1 MKTGRFLSTMA
12 ITALL
17 AACSNE
23 DFLNE
28 QAPVVVD
35 GNRPTAKVAL
45 VFDEANTR
53 LSFEMG
59 KKGWQWYYNDGDSI
73 GALLMD
79 TWDELADGIDHYK
92 FTDYVHTNYPFK
104 RTTKDGVTT
113 WNTPDDAAV
122 CEGNYFFY
130 FPYDKKF
137 THRGLVGWSV
147 NPVQKNYDPAT
158 GDYFQMQA
166 IKDNQKWLGYKFI
179 NATDEGINKINF
191 DFVPLFATPAFKIG
205 NNTGMKLKVTKMVIR
220 TSTNETNDGID
231 LDGTSRL
238 MATTMMLAPK
248 TARFDLVNKNWE
260 TWGDDDKSF
269 RIHTRDMWLHAQR
282 YIGVDGITK
291 EEQIDPVEANGNSLL
306 IAPSTTVH
314 GLSGDFWKTDMELA
328 PTYEYEIQFGDNYIV
343 GAGDYAVGRIVM
355 PGGVYNHNEEE
366 TFEVLL
372 FVEKVTSGNG
382 NGEQMVARID
392 MGKPQTQGGIEG
404 SEWDD
409 VVSDQAHKF
418 LRPDLTQV
426 FMASVDAAALQ
437 SYSISDFKVASTE
450 RLEWILAQANSETG
464 AKDVTLRTIGK
475 RVELSKAAYDILK
488 AKPNIR
494 LHIDGYITLPK
505 ELPADAINKLYF
517 HYPTGSTTTAKT
529 ILNIE
534 SKQVKAEEKLKNM
547 VNPSAPY
554 TFDVLEN
561 CEIIVAEGGELDTK
575 TNDIT
580 IKSIITNAGKVNAA
594 DVVGDIENEV
604 TGNFEADNVD
614 GVVKNYG
621 TYLVKVLQKKNVT
634 NKGGNATIASADDE
648 LLNEDGT
655 MTLTGTLYKK
665 NVTNHGDMNIIN
677 NSIDENRYSQFAFE
691 NTSLTGK
698 QALNNTGNLNI
709 NTNIE
714 STGMNRRFYNE
725 GTVKIAD
732 SMTVNFSYI
741 WNYDRGTIIVG
752 NDAIMITKKN
762 TLGTVVNDI
771 DCEIY
776 NAGTVHNIKNNG
788 FIKVEDEISITVVTD
803 GEGIIDNSVMGDVSY
818 NDNQTCQYIENNIS
832 DMTLEQLNN
841 NVKKA
846 DANQL
851 IINGGT
857 LKFEDTFTLNGGSIT
872 CENRG
877 YFGKGV
883 VLDGVNLEGTI
894 GKYLILY
901 TSTLSI
907 EGVTT
912 INHGELAVLQQSA
925 TGATATVKG
934 ELNVSN
940 YGTFRGGN
948 SAKLTLNVPGYVHNS
963 GTIKNIQN
971 HTECSTAANNHW
983 TGNAAQN

>member
-1 MKTGRFLSTMA
+1 MKTSRFLSTMA

-53 LSFEMG
+53 LDFEKG
-59 KKGWQWYYNDGDSI
+59 GAGWQWYFADGDKI

-79 TWDELADGIDHYK
+79 TWDELADGIDHYT
-92 FTDYVHTNYPFK
+92 FTDYVHTNYPFV

-113 WNTPDDAAV
+113 WNTPEDAAV

-191 DFVPLFATPAFKIG
+191 DFVPLFATPAFKIA

-220 TSTNETNDGID
+220 TSTNRTNDEID

-248 TARFDLVNKNWE
+248 TAKFGDVNKSWE
-260 TWGDDDKSF
+260 SMNFTE
-269 RIHTRDMWLHAQR
+269 HTRDMWLHAQR

-306 IAPSTTVH
+306 IDPSTTVH

-426 FMASVDAAALQ
+426 FVASVDVTSLQ

-450 RLEWILAQANSETG
+450 RLEWILDQANNNTG

-475 RVELSKAAYDILK
+475 RVELSKAAYDMLK

-494 LHIDGYITLPK
+494 LHIDGYITLPA
-505 ELPADAINKLYF
+505 ELPEDAINMLYF
-517 HYPTGSTTTAKT
+517 HYPTGDPTAAKT

-534 SKQVKAEEKLKNM
+534 SKQVKAEEKLVNM

-580 IKSIITNAGKVNAA
+580 IKSKITNAGKVNAA
-594 DVVGDIENEV
+594 DVEGTIENSGDF
-604 TGNFEADNVD
+604 TADNVD
-614 GVVKNYG
+614 GLVNNTATGNYTVK
-621 TYLVKVLQKKNVT
+621 LLQKQKVT
-634 NKGGNATIASADDE
+634 NAGTATIANADDE
-648 LLNEDGT
+648 LLNNGT
-655 MTLTGTLYKK
+655 MTLTGTLYKEK
-665 NVTNHGDMNIIN
+665 VINNEVMNIAGDSEFAYEN
-677 NSIDENRYSQFAFE
+677 AAMTEDE
-691 NTSLTGK
+691 
-698 QALNNTGNLNI
+698 QALNNHGTLNI
-709 NTNIE
+709 NANAIA
-714 STGMNRRFYNE
+714 TGMQRRFFND
-725 GTVKIAD
+725 GTVIIAEGK
-732 SMTVNFSYI
+732 TVNFSYI
-741 WNYDRGTIIVG
+741 RNYLGGKITVKD
-752 NDAIMITKKN
+752 NAIMITKQN
-762 TLGTVVNDI
+762 TLGAVVN
-771 DCEIY
+771 EIESTIE
-776 NAGTVHNIKNNG
+776 NAGTVHNVNNNG
-788 FIKVEDEISITVVTD
+788 FIKVLDEVSVTNVTSGD
-803 GEGIIDNSVMGDVSY
+803 GIIDNSVMGDVSY
-818 NDNQTCQYIENNIS
+818 NDDQTCQYIENNIS
-832 DMTLEQLNN
+832 DMTLEQLND

-857 LKFEDTFTLNGGSIT
+857 LKFEDTFSLNGGSIT

-883 VLDGVNLEGTI
+883 VLNGVNLEGTI

-907 EGVTT
+907 EGETT
-912 INHGELAVLQQSA
+912 INHGELAVLQQST

-971 HTECSTAANNHW
+971 YTDCSTAANNHW
-983 TGNAAQN
+983 TGIAAQN

>member
-45 VFDEANTR
+45 AFDEANTR
-53 LSFEMG
+53 LEYDKG
-59 KKGWQWYYNDGDSI
+59 GDGWQWYFADGDKI

-79 TWDELADGIDHYK
+79 TWDEQADGIEHYK
-92 FTDYVHTNYPFK
+92 FTDYVHTNYPFV

-113 WNTPDDAAV
+113 WNTPEDAAV

-158 GDYFQMQA
+158 GKYFQMQS

-179 NATDEGINKINF
+179 EATDEGVNKIGF
-191 DFVPLFATPAFKIG
+191 DFVPLFATPAFKIA
-205 NNTGMKLKVTKMVIR
+205 NMTGMKLKVTRMVIR
-220 TSTNETNDGID
+220 TSTNDTNDEID
-231 LDGTSRL
+231 LDGTSHL

-248 TARFDLVNKNWE
+248 TAKFDKVNKSWE
-260 TWGDDDKSF
+260 SMNFTE
-269 RIHTRDMWLHAQR
+269 HTRDMWLRAQR
-282 YIGVDGITK
+282 YIGVDGDTP
-291 EEQIDPVEANGNSLL
+291 EEKIDPRKADGSSLL
-306 IAPSTTVH
+306 IDPSTTVH
-314 GLSGDFWKTDMELA
+314 GLSSEFWKTDMEIA
-328 PTYEYEIQFGDNYIV
+328 PTYEYEVQFGNEYIV
-343 GAGDYAVGRIVM
+343 EGGDYAVGRIVM
-355 PGGVYNHNEEE
+355 PGGVYNHDMPE
-366 TFEVLL
+366 TFEVLI

-392 MGKPQTQGGIEG
+392 MGRPQTQGGIDG
-404 SEWDD
+404 SVWDD
-409 VVSDQAHKF
+409 VVSDAAHKF
-418 LRPDLTQV
+418 LKPGATQV
-426 FMASVDAAALQ
+426 FQANLDAAALQ
-437 SYSISDFKVASTE
+437 SYSISDFKISSTE

-464 AKDVTLRTIGK
+464 VKDVTLKTIGK
-475 RVELSKAAYDILK
+475 RVELSKAAYDMLK

-494 LHIDGYITLPK
+494 LHINGYITLPAG
-505 ELPADAINKLYF
+505 LPANAINKLYF
-517 HYPTGSTTTAKT
+517 HYPIGDPTSAKT

-534 SKQVKAEEKLKNM
+534 SKQVKAEEKLANY
-547 VNPSAPY
+547 VDPSSPY
-554 TFDVLEN
+554 KYKVLEN

-580 IKSIITNAGKVNAA
+580 IKSKIMNAGTVNAA
-594 DVVGDIENEV
+594 DVEGTIENSGDF
-604 TGNFEADNVD
+604 TADNVD
-614 GVVKNYG
+614 GLVNNTATGNYTVK
-621 TYLVKVLQKKNVT
+621 LLQKQKVT
-634 NKGGNATIASADDE
+634 NAGTATIANADDE
-648 LLNEDGT
+648 LLNNGT
-655 MTLTGTLYKK
+655 MTLTGTLYKEK
-665 NVTNHGDMNIIN
+665 VINNEVMNIAG
-677 NSIDENRYSQFAFE
+677 NSEFAYENAAMAEDE
-691 NTSLTGK
+691 
-698 QALNNTGNLNI
+698 QALNNHGTLNI
-709 NTNIE
+709 NANAIA
-714 STGMNRRFYNE
+714 TGMQRRFYND
-725 GTVKIAD
+725 GTVIIAEGK
-732 SMTVNFSYI
+732 TVNFSYI
-741 WNYDRGTIIVG
+741 RNYLGGKITVKD
-752 NDAIMITKKN
+752 NAIMITKQN
-762 TLGTVVNDI
+762 TLGGVVN
-771 DCEIY
+771 EIESTIE
-776 NAGTVHNIKNNG
+776 NAGTIHNVNNNG
-788 FIKVEDEISITVVTD
+788 FIKVLDEVSVTNVTSGD
-803 GEGIIDNSVMGDVSY
+803 GIIDNSAMGDVAY
-818 NDNQTCQYIENNIS
+818 NDAQTCQYIENNIS
-832 DMTLEQLNN
+832 DMTLEQLND

-857 LKFEDTFTLNGGSIT
+857 LKFEDTFSLNGGSIT

-883 VLDGVNLEGTI
+883 VLNGVNLEGTI

-912 INHGELAVLQQSA
+912 INHGELAVLQQST

-963 GTIKNIQN
+963 GTIKNIDN
-971 HTECSTAANNHW
+971 YTDCSTAANNHW

>member
-1 MKTGRFLSTMA
+1 MA

-53 LSFEMG
+53 LSFEKG
-59 KKGWQWYYNDGDSI
+59 EKGWQWYYNDGDKI

-79 TWDELADGIDHYK
+79 TWDELADGIDHYT
-92 FTDYVHTNYPFK
+92 FTDYVHTNYPFI

-113 WNTPDDAAV
+113 WNTPEDAAV

-191 DFVPLFATPAFKIG
+191 DFVPLFATPAFKIA

-220 TSTNETNDGID
+220 TSTNDTNDEID

-248 TARFDLVNKNWE
+248 TAKFGNVNKTWE
-260 TWGDDDKSF
+260 DKNF
-269 RIHTRDMWLHAQR
+269 TEHTRDMWLHAQR
-282 YIGVDGITK
+282 YIGENGESVD
-291 EEQIDPVEANGNSLL
+291 EQIDPVKANGSSLL
-306 IAPSTTVH
+306 IDPSTTVH

-355 PGGVYNHNEEE
+355 PGGVYNHNVEE

-475 RVELSKAAYDILK
+475 RVELSEAAYDILK

-505 ELPADAINKLYF
+505 ELPINAINKLYF
-517 HYPTGSTTTAKT
+517 HYPTSDPSVKT

-534 SKQVKAEEKLKNM
+534 SKQVKAKEKLVNM

-554 TFDVLEN
+554 TSDVLEN
-561 CEIIVAEGGELDTK
+561 CEIFVAEGGELDTK
-575 TNDIT
+575 TNNIT
-580 IKSIITNAGKVNAA
+580 IKSNITNAGKVNAA
-594 DVVGDIENEV
+594 NVEGNIENEV
-604 TGNFEADNVD
+604 TGNFEADNVN
-614 GVVKNYG
+614 GVVNNYG
-621 TYLVKVLQKKNVT
+621 TYLVKKLQTKNVT
-634 NKGGNATIASADDE
+634 NKGGNATIANADDE

-655 MTLTGTLYKK
+655 MTLTGKTYKK
-665 NVTNHGDMNIIN
+665 KVTNYGVMNIN
-677 NSIDENRYSQFAFE
+677 GDSEFAYE
-691 NTSLTGK
+691 YAAMTEGE
-698 QALNNTGNLNI
+698 QALNNHGTLNI
-709 NTNIE
+709 NANAIA
-714 STGMNRRFYNE
+714 TGMQRRFYND
-725 GTVKIAD
+725 GTVVIAENK
-732 SMTVNFSYI
+732 TVKFSYI
-741 WNYDRGTIIVG
+741 KNYDGGKITVK
-752 NDAIMITKKN
+752 DEAIMRTLTN
-762 TLGTVVNDI
+762 TEGGVLN
-771 DCEIY
+771 EIESTIE
-776 NAGTVHNIKNNG
+776 NAGTVHNINNKG
-788 FIKVEDEISITVVTD
+788 FIKVLDQLSVTNVTS
-803 GEGIIDNSVMGDVSY
+803 GEGIIDNSEMGDVSY
-818 NDNQTCQYIENNIS
+818 NLEQTCQYIENNIT

-841 NVKKA
+841 NVKTA

-872 CENRG
+872 CENRC

-883 VLDGVNLEGTI
+883 VLNGVTLEGTI
-894 GKYLILY
+894 GKFLILY

-907 EGVTT
+907 EGKTT
-912 INHGELAVLQQSA
+912 INHGELAVLQQSG
-925 TGATATVKG
+925 TGATATVNG

-940 YGTFRGGN
+940 YGIFRGGN
-948 SAKLTLNVPGYVHNS
+948 AAKLRLNVPGYVHNT
-963 GTIKNIQN
+963 GIIKNIQN
-971 HTECSTAANNHW
+971 YTDCSTAANNHW

>member
-53 LSFEMG
+53 LSFEKG
-59 KKGWQWYYNDGDSI
+59 EKGWQWYYNDGDSI

-147 NPVQKNYDPAT
+147 NPVQKNYDPTT

-191 DFVPLFATPAFKIG
+191 DFVPLFATPAFKIA
-205 NNTGMKLKVTKMVIR
+205 NNTGMKLKVTKMVVR
-220 TSTNETNDGID
+220 TSTNDTNDEID
-231 LDGTSRL
+231 LAGTSRL

-248 TARFDLVNKNWE
+248 TAKFGNVNKTWE
-260 TWGDDDKSF
+260 DKNF
-269 RIHTRDMWLHAQR
+269 TEHTRDMWLHAQR

-291 EEQIDPVEANGNSLL
+291 EEQIDPVKANGNSLL
-306 IAPSTTVH
+306 IDPSTTVH

-450 RLEWILAQANSETG
+450 RLEWILDQANNNTG

-475 RVELSKAAYDILK
+475 RVELSKAAFDILK

-505 ELPADAINKLYF
+505 ELPINAINKLYF
-517 HYPTGSTTTAKT
+517 HYPTSDPTSAKT

-534 SKQVKAEEKLKNM
+534 SKQVKAKEKLVNM

-580 IKSIITNAGKVNAA
+580 IKSKITNAGKVNAA
-594 DVVGDIENEV
+594 DVEGDIENEV

-621 TYLVKVLQKKNVT
+621 TYLVKVLQKKDVT

-655 MTLTGTLYKK
+655 MTLTGKTYKK
-665 NVTNHGDMNIIN
+665 KVTNNGVMNIN
-677 NSIDENRYSQFAFE
+677 GDSEFAYENAAMTE
-691 NTSLTGK
+691 GE
-698 QALNNTGNLNI
+698 QALNNHGTLNI
-709 NTNIE
+709 NANAIA
-714 STGMNRRFYNE
+714 TGMQRRFYND
-725 GTVKIAD
+725 GTVVIAENK
-732 SMTVNFSYI
+732 TVNFSYI
-741 WNYDRGTIIVG
+741 SNYRGGKITVKDG
-752 NDAIMITKKN
+752 AIMITKKN
-762 TLGTVVNDI
+762 TEGSVVNDI
-771 DCEIY
+771 ESTIE

-788 FIKVEDEISITVVTD
+788 FIKVLDQVSVTNVTS
-803 GEGIIDNSVMGDVSY
+803 GEGIIDNSEMGDVSY
-818 NDNQTCQYIENNIS
+818 NDDQTCQYIENNIT

-841 NVKKA
+841 NVKTA

-851 IINGGT
+851 IINGGI
-857 LKFEDTFTLNGGSIT
+857 LKYEDTFSLNGGSIT
-872 CENRG
+872 SEDRG

-883 VLDGVNLEGTI
+883 VLNGVTLEGTI
-894 GKYLILY
+894 GKFLILY

-907 EGVTT
+907 EGKTT
-912 INHGELAVLQQSA
+912 IEHGELAVLQQSTA
-925 TGATATVKG
+925 GATATVKG

-940 YGTFRGGN
+940 HGIFRGGN
-948 SAKLTLNVPGYVHNS
+948 DTNAKLILNVPGYVHNT
-963 GTIKNIQN
+963 GIIKNIAN
-971 HTECSTAANNHW
+971 YTDCSYTANDHW
-983 TGNAAQN
+983 TGHDAQN

>member
-1 MKTGRFLSTMA
+1 MKTSRFLSTMA

-53 LSFEMG
+53 LSFDKGE
-59 KKGWQWYYNDGDSI
+59 KGWQWYYNDGDKI

-79 TWDELADGIDHYK
+79 TWDELADGIDHYT
-92 FTDYVHTNYPFK
+92 FTDYVHTNYPFI

-113 WNTPDDAAV
+113 WNTPEDAAV

-158 GDYFQMQA
+158 GKYFQMQS
-166 IKDNQKWLGYKFI
+166 IKDNQRWLGYKFI

-191 DFVPLFATPAFKIG
+191 DFVPLFATPAFKIA
-205 NNTGMKLKVTKMVIR
+205 NNTGMKLKVTKMVVR
-220 TSTNETNDGID
+220 TSTNDTNDEID
-231 LDGTSRL
+231 LDGTSHL

-248 TARFDLVNKNWE
+248 TAEFDKVNKSWE
-260 TWGDDDKSF
+260 SMNFTE
-269 RIHTRDMWLHAQR
+269 HTRDMWLHAQR
-282 YIGVDGITK
+282 YIGVDGETP
-291 EEQIDPVEANGNSLL
+291 EEKIDPTKKDGSSLL
-306 IAPSTTVH
+306 IDPSTTVY
-314 GLSGDFWKTDMELA
+314 GLSSEFWKTDMEIA
-328 PTYEYEIQFGDNYIV
+328 PTYEYEVQFGNEYIV
-343 GAGDYAVGRIVM
+343 EAGDYAVGRIVM
-355 PGGVYNHNEEE
+355 PGGVYNHDIAE

-426 FMASVDAAALQ
+426 FVASVDATSLQ
-437 SYSISDFKVASTE
+437 SYSISDFKVSSTE
-450 RLEWILAQANSETG
+450 RLDWILAQANNYTG

-475 RVELSKAAYDILK
+475 RVELSKAAYDMLK

-494 LHIDGYITLPK
+494 LHIDGYITLPA
-505 ELPADAINKLYF
+505 ELPEDAINMLYF
-517 HYPTGSTTTAKT
+517 HYPTSDPTIAKT

-534 SKQVKAEEKLKNM
+534 SKQVKAKEELVNM
-547 VNPSAPY
+547 VDPSDPY

-580 IKSIITNAGKVNAA
+580 IKSNKITNAGKVNAA
-594 DVVGDIENEV
+594 DVESDIENEV
-604 TGNFEADNVD
+604 TGNFEADNVN

-621 TYLVKVLQKKNVT
+621 TYLVKVLQKKDVT
-634 NKGGNATIASADDE
+634 NKGGNATIANADDE

-655 MTLTGTLYKK
+655 MTLTGKTYKK
-665 NVTNHGDMNIIN
+665 KVTNNGVMNIN
-677 NSIDENRYSQFAFE
+677 GDSEFAYENAAMTE
-691 NTSLTGK
+691 GE
-698 QALNNTGNLNI
+698 QALNNHGTLNI
-709 NTNIE
+709 NANAIA
-714 STGMNRRFYNE
+714 TGMLRRFYND
-725 GTVKIAD
+725 GTVVIAENK
-732 SMTVNFSYI
+732 TVNFSYI
-741 WNYDRGTIIVG
+741 RNYRGGKITVKDG
-752 NDAIMITKKN
+752 AIMITKQN
-762 TLGTVVNDI
+762 TEGSVVN
-771 DCEIY
+771 EIESTIE

-788 FIKVEDEISITVVTD
+788 FIKVLDQVSVTNVTS
-803 GEGIIDNSVMGDVSY
+803 GEGIIDNSEMGDVSY
-818 NDNQTCQYIENNIS
+818 NDDQTCQYIENNIT

-841 NVKKA
+841 NVKTA

-851 IINGGT
+851 IINGGI
-857 LKFEDTFTLNGGSIT
+857 LKFEDTFSLNGGSIT

-883 VLDGVNLEGTI
+883 VLNGVNLEGTI

-912 INHGELAVLQQSA
+912 INHGELAVLQQST
-925 TGATATVKG
+925 TGATATVNG

-940 YGTFRGGN
+940 YGTFRGGK
-948 SAKLTLNVPGYVHNS
+948 SAKLKLYVPGYVHNS
-963 GTIKNIQN
+963 GTIKNIDN
-971 HTECSTAANNHW
+971 YTECSTAANNHW
-983 TGNAAQN
+983 TGNAAKN

>member
-45 VFDEANTR
+45 AFDEANTR
-53 LSFEMG
+53 LEYDKG
-59 KKGWQWYYNDGDSI
+59 GDGWQWYFADGDKI

-79 TWDELADGIDHYK
+79 TWDEVADGIDHYT
-92 FTDYVHTNYPFK
+92 FTDYVHTNYPFV

-113 WNTPDDAAV
+113 WNTPEDAAV

-158 GDYFQMQA
+158 GKYFQMQS

-179 NATDEGINKINF
+179 EATDEGVNKIGF
-191 DFVPLFATPAFKIG
+191 DFVPLFATPAFKIA
-205 NNTGMKLKVTKMVIR
+205 NMTGMKLKVTRMVVR
-220 TSTNETNDGID
+220 TNSNLDNDGID
-231 LDGTSRL
+231 LEGTSHL

-248 TARFDLVNKNWE
+248 TAKFDKVNKSWE
-260 TWGDDDKSF
+260 SMNFTE
-269 RIHTRDMWLHAQR
+269 HTRDMWLRAQR
-282 YIGVDGITK
+282 YIGVDGTTP
-291 EEQIDPVEANGNSLL
+291 EEKIDPRKADGSSLL
-306 IAPSTTVH
+306 IDPSTTVH
-314 GLSGDFWKTDMELA
+314 GLSSEFWKTDMEIA
-328 PTYEYEIQFGDNYIV
+328 PTYEYEVQFGNEYIV
-343 GAGDYAVGRIVM
+343 EGGDYAVGRIVM
-355 PGGVYNHNEEE
+355 PGGVYNHDMPE
-366 TFEVLL
+366 TFEVLI

-392 MGKPQTQGGIEG
+392 MGRPQTQGGIDG
-404 SEWDD
+404 SVWDD
-409 VVSDQAHKF
+409 VVSDAAHKF
-418 LRPDLTQV
+418 LKPGATQV
-426 FMASVDAAALQ
+426 FQANLDAAALQ
-437 SYSISDFKVASTE
+437 SYSISDFKISSTE

-464 AKDVTLRTIGK
+464 VKDVTLKTIGK
-475 RVELSKAAYDILK
+475 RVELSKAAYDMLK

-494 LHIDGYITLPK
+494 LHINGYITLPAG
-505 ELPADAINKLYF
+505 LPANAINKLYF
-517 HYPTGSTTTAKT
+517 HYPIGDPTSAKT

-534 SKQVKAEEKLKNM
+534 SKQVKAEEKLANY
-547 VNPSAPY
+547 VDPSSPY
-554 TFDVLEN
+554 KYKVLEN
-561 CEIIVAEGGELDTK
+561 CEIIVAKGGELDTK

-580 IKSIITNAGKVNAA
+580 IKSKIMNAGTVNAA
-594 DVVGDIENEV
+594 DVEGTIENSGDF
-604 TGNFEADNVD
+604 TADNVD
-614 GVVKNYG
+614 GLVNNTATGNYTVK
-621 TYLVKVLQKKNVT
+621 LLQKQKVT
-634 NKGGNATIASADDE
+634 NAGTATIANADDE
-648 LLNEDGT
+648 LLNNGT
-655 MTLTGTLYKK
+655 MTLTGTLYKEK
-665 NVTNHGDMNIIN
+665 VINNEVMNIAG
-677 NSIDENRYSQFAFE
+677 NSEFAYENAAMAEDE
-691 NTSLTGK
+691 
-698 QALNNTGNLNI
+698 QALNNHGTLNI
-709 NTNIE
+709 NANAIA
-714 STGMNRRFYNE
+714 TGMQRRFYND
-725 GTVKIAD
+725 GTVVIAENK
-732 SMTVNFSYI
+732 TVNFSYI
-741 WNYDRGTIIVG
+741 RNYRGGKITVKDG
-752 NDAIMITKKN
+752 AIMITKQN
-762 TLGTVVNDI
+762 TEGSVVN
-771 DCEIY
+771 EIESTIE

-788 FIKVEDEISITVVTD
+788 FIKVLDQVSVTNVTS
-803 GEGIIDNSVMGDVSY
+803 GEGIIDNSEMGDVSY
-818 NDNQTCQYIENNIS
+818 NDDQTCQYIENNIT

-841 NVKKA
+841 NVKTA

-857 LKFEDTFTLNGGSIT
+857 LKFEDTFSLNGGSIT

-883 VLDGVNLEGTI
+883 VLNGVTLEGTI

-901 TSTLSI
+901 TTTLSI

-912 INHGELAVLQQSA
+912 INHGELAVLQQSG
-925 TGATATVKG
+925 TGATATVNG

-963 GTIKNIQN
+963 GTIKNIDN
-971 HTECSTAANNHW
+971 YTDCSTAANNHW

>member
-45 VFDEANTR
+45 AFDEANTR
-53 LSFEMG
+53 LEYDKRG
-59 KKGWQWYYNDGDSI
+59 DGWQWYFADGDKI

-92 FTDYVHTNYPFK
+92 FTDYVHTNYPFI

-147 NPVQKNYDPAT
+147 NPVQKNYDPTT
-158 GDYFQMQA
+158 GDYYQMQS
-166 IKDNQKWLGYKFI
+166 IKDNQRWLGYKFI

-191 DFVPLFATPAFKIG
+191 DFVPLFATPAFKIA
-205 NNTGMKLKVTKMVIR
+205 NNTGMKLKVTKMVVR
-220 TSTNETNDGID
+220 TSTNDTNDEID
-231 LDGTSRL
+231 LAGTSRL

-248 TARFDLVNKNWE
+248 TAKFGNVNKTWE
-260 TWGDDDKSF
+260 DKNF
-269 RIHTRDMWLHAQR
+269 TEHTRDMWLHAQR

-291 EEQIDPVEANGNSLL
+291 EEQIDPVKANGNSLL
-306 IAPSTTVH
+306 IDPSTTVH

-450 RLEWILAQANSETG
+450 RLEWILDQANNNTG

-475 RVELSKAAYDILK
+475 RVELSKAAFDILK

-505 ELPADAINKLYF
+505 ELPINAINKLYF
-517 HYPTGSTTTAKT
+517 HYPTSDPTSAKT

-534 SKQVKAEEKLKNM
+534 SKQVKAKEKLVNM

-580 IKSIITNAGKVNAA
+580 IKSKITNAGKVNAA
-594 DVVGDIENEV
+594 DVEGDIENEV

-621 TYLVKVLQKKNVT
+621 TYLVKVLQKKDVT

-655 MTLTGTLYKK
+655 MTLTGKTYKK
-665 NVTNHGDMNIIN
+665 KVTNNGVMNIN
-677 NSIDENRYSQFAFE
+677 GDSEFAYENAAMTE
-691 NTSLTGK
+691 GE
-698 QALNNTGNLNI
+698 QALNNHGTLNI
-709 NTNIE
+709 NANAIA
-714 STGMNRRFYNE
+714 TGMQRRFYND
-725 GTVKIAD
+725 GTVIIAEGK
-732 SMTVNFSYI
+732 TVNFSYI
-741 WNYDRGTIIVG
+741 RNYLGGKITVKD
-752 NDAIMITKKN
+752 NAIMITKQN
-762 TLGTVVNDI
+762 TLGGVVN
-771 DCEIY
+771 EIESTIE
-776 NAGTVHNIKNNG
+776 NAGTIHNVNNNG
-788 FIKVEDEISITVVTD
+788 FIKVLDEVSVTNVTSGD
-803 GEGIIDNSVMGDVSY
+803 GIIDNSAMGDVAY
-818 NDNQTCQYIENNIS
+818 NDAQTCQYIENNIS
-832 DMTLEQLNN
+832 DMTLEQLND

-857 LKFEDTFTLNGGSIT
+857 LKFEDTFSLNGGSIT

-883 VLDGVNLEGTI
+883 VLNGVNLEGTI

-912 INHGELAVLQQSA
+912 INHGELAVLQQST

-971 HTECSTAANNHW
+971 YTDCSTAANNHW

>member
-53 LSFEMG
+53 LSFEKG
-59 KKGWQWYYNDGDSI
+59 EKGWQWYYNDGDSI

-79 TWDELADGIDHYK
+79 TWDELADGIDHYT

-220 TSTNETNDGID
+220 TSTNRTNDEID
-231 LDGTSRL
+231 LEGTSRL

-260 TWGDDDKSF
+260 TWEDDDKSF

-306 IAPSTTVH
+306 IDPSTTVH

-450 RLEWILAQANSETG
+450 RLEWILDQANNDTG

-505 ELPADAINKLYF
+505 ELPDNAINKLYF
-517 HYPTGSTTTAKT
+517 HYPISSTTTAKT

-534 SKQVKAEEKLKNM
+534 SKQVKAEEKLVNM

-554 TFDVLEN
+554 TSKVLEN

-580 IKSIITNAGKVNAA
+580 IKSNITNAGKVNAA
-594 DVVGDIENEV
+594 DVEGDIENEV

-634 NKGGNATIASADDE
+634 NKGGNATIANADDE

-725 GTVKIAD
+725 GIVKIAD
-732 SMTVNFSYI
+732 RMTVNFSYI
-741 WNYDRGTIIVG
+741 WNYDRGTIFVG

-771 DCEIY
+771 DCKIY

-788 FIKVEDEISITVVTD
+788 FIEVEDEISITVVTD
-803 GEGIIDNSVMGDVSY
+803 GEGIINNSVMGDVSY

-851 IINGGT
+851 IIKGGT

-877 YFGKGV
+877 
-883 VLDGVNLEGTI
+883 
-894 GKYLILY
+894 
-901 TSTLSI
+901 
-907 EGVTT
+907 
-912 INHGELAVLQQSA
+912 
-925 TGATATVKG
+925 
-934 ELNVSN
+934 
-940 YGTFRGGN
+940 
-948 SAKLTLNVPGYVHNS
+948 
-963 GTIKNIQN
+963 
-971 HTECSTAANNHW
+971 
-983 TGNAAQN
+983 

>member
-45 VFDEANTR
+45 AFDEANTR
-53 LSFEMG
+53 LEYDKRG
-59 KKGWQWYYNDGDSI
+59 DGWQWYFADGDKI

-79 TWDELADGIDHYK
+79 TWDEVADGIDHYT
-92 FTDYVHTNYPFK
+92 FTDYVHTNYPFV

-113 WNTPDDAAV
+113 WNTPEDAAV

-158 GDYFQMQA
+158 GKYFQMQS

-179 NATDEGINKINF
+179 EATDEGVNKIGF
-191 DFVPLFATPAFKIG
+191 DFVPLFATPAFKIA
-205 NNTGMKLKVTKMVIR
+205 NMTGMKLKVTRMVVR
-220 TSTNETNDGID
+220 TNSNPDNDGID
-231 LDGTSRL
+231 LDGTSHL

-248 TARFDLVNKNWE
+248 TAKFDKVNKSWE
-260 TWGDDDKSF
+260 SMNFTE
-269 RIHTRDMWLHAQR
+269 HTRDMWLRAQR
-282 YIGVDGITK
+282 YIGVDGATP
-291 EEQIDPVEANGNSLL
+291 EEKIDPRKADGSSLL
-306 IAPSTTVH
+306 IDPSTTVH
-314 GLSGDFWKTDMELA
+314 GLSSEFWKTDMEIA
-328 PTYEYEIQFGDNYIV
+328 PTYEYEVQFGNEYIV
-343 GAGDYAVGRIVM
+343 EGGDYAVGRIVM
-355 PGGVYNHNEEE
+355 PGGVYNHDMPE
-366 TFEVLL
+366 TFEVLI

-392 MGKPQTQGGIEG
+392 MGRPQTQGGIDG
-404 SEWDD
+404 SVWDD
-409 VVSDQAHKF
+409 VVSDAAHKF
-418 LRPDLTQV
+418 LKPGATQV
-426 FMASVDAAALQ
+426 FQANLDAAALQ
-437 SYSISDFKVASTE
+437 SYSISDFKISSTE

-464 AKDVTLRTIGK
+464 VKDVTLKTIGK
-475 RVELSKAAYDILK
+475 RVELSKAAYDMLK

-494 LHIDGYITLPK
+494 LHINGYITLPAG
-505 ELPADAINKLYF
+505 LPANAINKLYF
-517 HYPTGSTTTAKT
+517 HYPIGDPTSAKT

-534 SKQVKAEEKLKNM
+534 SKQVKAEEKLANY
-547 VNPSAPY
+547 VDPSSPY
-554 TFDVLEN
+554 KYKVLEN
-561 CEIIVAEGGELDTK
+561 CEIIVAKGGELDTK

-580 IKSIITNAGKVNAA
+580 IKSKIMNAGTVNAA
-594 DVVGDIENEV
+594 DVEGTIENSGDF
-604 TGNFEADNVD
+604 TADNVD
-614 GVVKNYG
+614 GLVNNTATGNYTVK
-621 TYLVKVLQKKNVT
+621 LLQKQKVT
-634 NKGGNATIASADDE
+634 NAGTATIANADDE
-648 LLNEDGT
+648 LLNNGT
-655 MTLTGTLYKK
+655 MTLTGTLYKEK
-665 NVTNHGDMNIIN
+665 VINNEVMNIAG
-677 NSIDENRYSQFAFE
+677 NSEFAYENAAMAEDE
-691 NTSLTGK
+691 
-698 QALNNTGNLNI
+698 QALNNHGTLNI
-709 NTNIE
+709 NANAIA
-714 STGMNRRFYNE
+714 TGMQRRFYND
-725 GTVKIAD
+725 GTVIIAEGK
-732 SMTVNFSYI
+732 TVNFSYI
-741 WNYDRGTIIVG
+741 RNYLGGKITVKD
-752 NDAIMITKKN
+752 NAIMITKQN
-762 TLGTVVNDI
+762 TLGGVVN
-771 DCEIY
+771 EIESTIE
-776 NAGTVHNIKNNG
+776 NAGTIHNVNNNG
-788 FIKVEDEISITVVTD
+788 FIKVLDEVSVTNVTSGD
-803 GEGIIDNSVMGDVSY
+803 GIIDNSAMGDVAY
-818 NDNQTCQYIENNIS
+818 NDAQTCQYIENNIS
-832 DMTLEQLNN
+832 DMTLEQLND

-857 LKFEDTFTLNGGSIT
+857 LKFEDTFSLNGGSIT

-883 VLDGVNLEGTI
+883 VLNGVNLEGTI

-912 INHGELAVLQQSA
+912 INHGELAVLQQST

-971 HTECSTAANNHW
+971 YTDCSTAANNHW

>member
-1 MKTGRFLSTMA
+1 MKTSRFLSTMA

-53 LSFEMG
+53 LDFEKG
-59 KKGWQWYYNDGDSI
+59 GAGWQWYFADGDKI

-79 TWDELADGIDHYK
+79 TWDELADGIDHYT
-92 FTDYVHTNYPFK
+92 FTDYVHTNYPFV

-113 WNTPDDAAV
+113 WNTPEDAAV

-191 DFVPLFATPAFKIG
+191 DFVPLFATPAFKIA

-220 TSTNETNDGID
+220 TSTNQTNDGID

-248 TARFDLVNKNWE
+248 TAKFGNVNKTWE
-260 TWGDDDKSF
+260 DKNF
-269 RIHTRDMWLHAQR
+269 TEHTRDMWLHAQR
-282 YIGVDGITK
+282 YIGENGESVD
-291 EEQIDPVEANGNSLL
+291 EQIDPVKANGNSLL
-306 IAPSTTVH
+306 IDPSTTVH

-355 PGGVYNHNEEE
+355 PGGVYNHNVEE

-450 RLEWILAQANSETG
+450 RLEWILDQANNNTG

-475 RVELSKAAYDILK
+475 RVELSKAAFDILK

-505 ELPADAINKLYF
+505 ELPINAINKLYF
-517 HYPTGSTTTAKT
+517 HYPTGDLTSAKT

-534 SKQVKAEEKLKNM
+534 SKQVKAKEKLVNM
-547 VNPSAPY
+547 VDPSAPY
-554 TFDVLEN
+554 TSDVLEN

-580 IKSIITNAGKVNAA
+580 IKSKITNAGKVNAA
-594 DVVGDIENEV
+594 DVEGDIENEV
-604 TGNFEADNVD
+604 TGNFEADNVN
-614 GVVKNYG
+614 GVVNNYG
-621 TYLVKVLQKKNVT
+621 TYLVKKLQKKNVT
-634 NKGGNATIASADDE
+634 NKGGNATIANADDE

-655 MTLTGTLYKK
+655 MTLTGKTYKK
-665 NVTNHGDMNIIN
+665 KVTNNDVMNIN
-677 NSIDENRYSQFAFE
+677 GDSEFE
-691 NTSLTGK
+691 YEMIADMTEGE
-698 QALNNTGNLNI
+698 QALNNHGTLNI
-709 NTNIE
+709 NANAIA
-714 STGMNRRFYNE
+714 TGMQRRFYND
-725 GTVKIAD
+725 GTVVIAENK
-732 SMTVNFSYI
+732 TVNFSYI
-741 WNYDRGTIIVG
+741 RNYRGGKITVKDG
-752 NDAIMITKKN
+752 AIMITKQN
-762 TLGTVVNDI
+762 TEGSVVN
-771 DCEIY
+771 EIESTIE

-788 FIKVEDEISITVVTD
+788 FIKVLDQVSVTNVTS
-803 GEGIIDNSVMGDVSY
+803 GEGIIDNSEMGDVSY
-818 NDNQTCQYIENNIS
+818 NDDQTCQYIENNIT

-841 NVKKA
+841 NVKTA

-857 LKFEDTFTLNGGSIT
+857 LKFEDTFSLNGGSIT

-883 VLDGVNLEGTI
+883 VLNGVTLEGTI

-901 TSTLSI
+901 TTTLSI

-912 INHGELAVLQQSA
+912 INHGELAVLQQSG
-925 TGATATVKG
+925 TGATATVNG

-963 GTIKNIQN
+963 GTIKNIDN
-971 HTECSTAANNHW
+971 YTDCSTAANNHW

>member
-1 MKTGRFLSTMA
+1 MKTSRFLSTMA

-53 LSFEMG
+53 LDFEKG
-59 KKGWQWYYNDGDSI
+59 GAGWQWYFADGDKI

-79 TWDELADGIDHYK
+79 TWDEMADGIDHYT
-92 FTDYVHTNYPFK
+92 FTDYVHTNYPFV

-113 WNTPDDAAV
+113 WNTPEDAAV

-191 DFVPLFATPAFKIG
+191 DFVPLFATPAFKIA
-205 NNTGMKLKVTKMVIR
+205 NNTGMKLKVTKMVVR
-220 TSTNETNDGID
+220 TSTNDTNDEID
-231 LDGTSRL
+231 LAGTSRL

-248 TARFDLVNKNWE
+248 TAKFGNVNKTWE
-260 TWGDDDKSF
+260 DKNF
-269 RIHTRDMWLHAQR
+269 TEHTRDMWLHAQR

-291 EEQIDPVEANGNSLL
+291 EEQIDPVKANGNSLL
-306 IAPSTTVH
+306 IDPSTTVH

-450 RLEWILAQANSETG
+450 RLEWILDQANNNTG

-475 RVELSKAAYDILK
+475 RVELSKAAFDILK

-505 ELPADAINKLYF
+505 ELPANAINKLYF
-517 HYPTGSTTTAKT
+517 HYPTSDPTSAKT

-534 SKQVKAEEKLKNM
+534 SKQVKAKEKLVNM

-580 IKSIITNAGKVNAA
+580 IKSKITNAGKVNAA
-594 DVVGDIENEV
+594 DVEGDIENEV

-621 TYLVKVLQKKNVT
+621 TYLVKVLQKKDVT

-655 MTLTGTLYKK
+655 MTLTGKTYKK
-665 NVTNHGDMNIIN
+665 KVTNNGVMNIN
-677 NSIDENRYSQFAFE
+677 GDSEFAYENAAMTE
-691 NTSLTGK
+691 GE
-698 QALNNTGNLNI
+698 QALNNHGTLNI
-709 NTNIE
+709 NANAIA
-714 STGMNRRFYNE
+714 TGMQRRFYND
-725 GTVKIAD
+725 GTVIIAEGK
-732 SMTVNFSYI
+732 TVNFSYI
-741 WNYDRGTIIVG
+741 RNYLGGKITVKD
-752 NDAIMITKKN
+752 NAIMITKQN
-762 TLGTVVNDI
+762 TLGGVVN
-771 DCEIY
+771 EIESTIE
-776 NAGTVHNIKNNG
+776 NAGTIHNVNNNG
-788 FIKVEDEISITVVTD
+788 FIKVLDEVSVTNVTSGD
-803 GEGIIDNSVMGDVSY
+803 GIIDNSAMGDVAY
-818 NDNQTCQYIENNIS
+818 NDAQTCQYIENNIS
-832 DMTLEQLNN
+832 DMTLEQLND

-857 LKFEDTFTLNGGSIT
+857 LKFEDTFSLNGGSIT

-883 VLDGVNLEGTI
+883 VLNGVNLEGTI

-912 INHGELAVLQQSA
+912 INHGELAVLQQST

-971 HTECSTAANNHW
+971 YTDCSTAANNHW

>member
-45 VFDEANTR
+45 AFDEANTR
-53 LSFEMG
+53 LEYDKRG
-59 KKGWQWYYNDGDSI
+59 EGWQWYFADGDKI

-92 FTDYVHTNYPFK
+92 FTDYVHTNYPFV

-113 WNTPDDAAV
+113 WNTPEDAAV

-147 NPVQKNYDPAT
+147 NPVQKNYDPTT
-158 GDYFQMQA
+158 GDYYQMQA

-220 TSTNETNDGID
+220 TSTNRTNDEID
-231 LDGTSRL
+231 LEGTSRL

-248 TARFDLVNKNWE
+248 TAQFDLINKSWE
-260 TWGDDDKSF
+260 SMNFTE
-269 RIHTRDMWLHAQR
+269 HTRDMWLHAQR
-282 YIGVDGITK
+282 YIGVDGATK
-291 EEQIDPVEANGNSLL
+291 EEQIDPVKANGNSLL
-306 IAPSTTVH
+306 IDPSTTVH

-343 GAGDYAVGRIVM
+343 DAGDYAVGRIVM

-426 FMASVDAAALQ
+426 FKASVDNTSLQ

-450 RLEWILAQANSETG
+450 RLEWILDQANNNTG

-475 RVELSKAAYDILK
+475 RVELSKAAFDILK

-655 MTLTGTLYKK
+655 MTLTGKTYKK
-665 NVTNHGDMNIIN
+665 KVTNNGVMNIN
-677 NSIDENRYSQFAFE
+677 GDSEFEYENAAMTE
-691 NTSLTGK
+691 GE
-698 QALNNTGNLNI
+698 QALNNHGTLNI
-709 NTNIE
+709 NANAIA
-714 STGMNRRFYNE
+714 TGMQRRFYND
-725 GTVKIAD
+725 GTVIIAEGK
-732 SMTVNFSYI
+732 TVNFSYI
-741 WNYDRGTIIVG
+741 RNYLGGKITVKD
-752 NDAIMITKKN
+752 NAIMITKQN
-762 TLGTVVNDI
+762 TLGGVVN
-771 DCEIY
+771 EIESTIE
-776 NAGTVHNIKNNG
+776 NAGTVHNVNNNG
-788 FIKVEDEISITVVTD
+788 FIKVLDEVSVTNVTS
-803 GEGIIDNSVMGDVSY
+803 GEGIIDNSEMGDVSY
-818 NDNQTCQYIENNIS
+818 NNDQTCQYIENNIS
-832 DMTLEQLNN
+832 DMTLEQLND

-846 DANQL
+846 DANRL

-857 LKFEDTFTLNGGSIT
+857 LKFEDTFNLNGGSIT
-872 CENRG
+872 DENRG

-883 VLDGVNLEGTI
+883 VLNGVNLEGTM

-912 INHGELAVLQQSA
+912 INHGDLAVLQQST
-925 TGATATVKG
+925 TGATATVNG

-971 HTECSTAANNHW
+971 YTDCSTAANNHW
-983 TGNAAQN
+983 TGHAAQN

>member
-1 MKTGRFLSTMA
+1 MKTSRFLSTMA

-28 QAPVVVD
+28 QTPVVVD

-53 LSFEMG
+53 LSFDKGE
-59 KKGWQWYYNDGDSI
+59 KGWQWYYNDGDKI

-79 TWDELADGIDHYK
+79 TWDELADGIDHYT
-92 FTDYVHTNYPFK
+92 FTDYVHTNYPFI

-113 WNTPDDAAV
+113 WNTPEDAAV

-147 NPVQKNYDPAT
+147 NPVQKNYDPTT

-166 IKDNQKWLGYKFI
+166 IKDNQRWLGYKFI

-191 DFVPLFATPAFKIG
+191 DFVPLFATPAFKIA

-220 TSTNETNDGID
+220 TSTNDTNDGID

-248 TARFDLVNKNWE
+248 TAQFDLVNKSWE
-260 TWGDDDKSF
+260 SMNFTE
-269 RIHTRDMWLHAQR
+269 HTRDMWLHAQR
-282 YIGVDGITK
+282 YIGVDGATK
-291 EEQIDPVEANGNSLL
+291 EEQIDPVKANGASLL
-306 IAPSTTVH
+306 IDPSTTVH

-355 PGGVYNHNEEE
+355 PGGVYNHNVEE

-426 FMASVDAAALQ
+426 FVASVDATSLQ

-450 RLEWILAQANSETG
+450 RLEWILDQANNNTG

-475 RVELSKAAYDILK
+475 RVELSKAAFDMLE

-494 LHIDGYITLPK
+494 LHIDGYITLPA
-505 ELPADAINKLYF
+505 ELPEDAINMLYF
-517 HYPTGSTTTAKT
+517 HYPTGDPTTAKT

-534 SKQVKAEEKLKNM
+534 SKQVKAEEKMVNM
-547 VNPSAPY
+547 VDPSAPY
-554 TFDVLEN
+554 TSDVLEN

-575 TNDIT
+575 TNNIT
-580 IKSIITNAGKVNAA
+580 IKSKITNAGKVNAA
-594 DVVGDIENEV
+594 DVEGDIENEV

-634 NKGGNATIASADDE
+634 NKGGNATIANADDE

-655 MTLTGTLYKK
+655 MTLTGKLYKK
-665 NVTNHGDMNIIN
+665 NVTNHATMNIN
-677 NSIDENRYSQFAFE
+677 GDSQFAFE

-698 QALNNTGNLNI
+698 QALNNTGDLNI
-709 NTNIE
+709 NANIE

-732 SMTVNFSYI
+732 RKTVNFSYI
-741 WNYDRGTIIVG
+741 WNYEGGTITVG

-771 DCEIY
+771 DCTIN

-803 GEGIIDNSVMGDVSY
+803 GDGIIDNSVMGDVSY
-818 NDNQTCQYIENNIS
+818 NDDQTCQYIENNIS

-851 IINGGT
+851 IISGGT
-857 LKFEDTFTLNGGSIT
+857 LKFEDTFSLNGGSIT

-907 EGVTT
+907 EGETT
-912 INHGELAVLQQSA
+912 INHGELAVLQQNT
-925 TGATATVKG
+925 TGATATVNG

-971 HTECSTAANNHW
+971 YTDCSTAANNHW

>member
-1 MKTGRFLSTMA
+1 MKTSRFLSTMA

-45 VFDEANTR
+45 AFDEANTR
-53 LSFEMG
+53 LEYDKG
-59 KKGWQWYYNDGDSI
+59 GDGWQWYFADGDKI

-79 TWDELADGIDHYK
+79 TWDEVADGIDHYT
-92 FTDYVHTNYPFK
+92 FTDYVHTNYPFV

-113 WNTPDDAAV
+113 WNTPEDAAV

-158 GDYFQMQA
+158 GKYFQMQS

-179 NATDEGINKINF
+179 EATDEGVNKIGF
-191 DFVPLFATPAFKIG
+191 DFVPLFATPAFKIA
-205 NNTGMKLKVTKMVIR
+205 NMTGMKLKVTRMVVR
-220 TSTNETNDGID
+220 TNSNSDNDGID
-231 LDGTSRL
+231 LDGTSHL

-248 TARFDLVNKNWE
+248 TAKFDKVNKSWE
-260 TWGDDDKSF
+260 SMNFTE
-269 RIHTRDMWLHAQR
+269 HTRDMWLRAQR
-282 YIGVDGITK
+282 YIGVDGATP
-291 EEQIDPVEANGNSLL
+291 EEKIDPRKADGSSLL
-306 IAPSTTVH
+306 IDPSTTVH
-314 GLSGDFWKTDMELA
+314 GLSSEFWKTDMEIA
-328 PTYEYEIQFGDNYIV
+328 PTYEYEVQFGNEYIV
-343 GAGDYAVGRIVM
+343 EGGDYAVGRIVM
-355 PGGVYNHNEEE
+355 PGGVYNHDMPE
-366 TFEVLL
+366 TFEVLI

-392 MGKPQTQGGIEG
+392 MGRPQTQGGIDG
-404 SEWDD
+404 SVWDD
-409 VVSDQAHKF
+409 VVSDAAHKF
-418 LRPDLTQV
+418 LKPGATQV
-426 FMASVDAAALQ
+426 FQANLDAAALQ
-437 SYSISDFKVASTE
+437 SYSISDFKISSTE

-464 AKDVTLRTIGK
+464 VKDVTLKTIGK
-475 RVELSKAAYDILK
+475 RVELSKAAYDMLK

-494 LHIDGYITLPK
+494 LHINGYITLPAG
-505 ELPADAINKLYF
+505 LPANAINKLYF
-517 HYPTGSTTTAKT
+517 HYPIGDPTSAKT

-534 SKQVKAEEKLKNM
+534 SKQVKAEEKLANY
-547 VNPSAPY
+547 VDPSSPY
-554 TFDVLEN
+554 KYKVLEN
-561 CEIIVAEGGELDTK
+561 CEIIVAKGGELDTK

-580 IKSIITNAGKVNAA
+580 IKSKIMNAGTVNAA
-594 DVVGDIENEV
+594 DVEGTIENSGDF
-604 TGNFEADNVD
+604 TADNVD
-614 GVVKNYG
+614 GLVNNTATGNYTVK
-621 TYLVKVLQKKNVT
+621 LLQKQKVT
-634 NKGGNATIASADDE
+634 NAGTATIANADDE
-648 LLNEDGT
+648 LLNNGT
-655 MTLTGTLYKK
+655 MTLTGTLYKEK
-665 NVTNHGDMNIIN
+665 VINNEVMNIAG
-677 NSIDENRYSQFAFE
+677 NSEFAYE
-691 NTSLTGK
+691 NTAMAEDE
-698 QALNNTGNLNI
+698 QALNNHGTLNI
-709 NTNIE
+709 NANAIA
-714 STGMNRRFYNE
+714 TGMQRRFYND
-725 GTVKIAD
+725 GTVIIAEGK
-732 SMTVNFSYI
+732 TVNFSYI
-741 WNYDRGTIIVG
+741 RNYLGGKITVKDG
-752 NDAIMITKKN
+752 AIMITKQN
-762 TLGTVVNDI
+762 TEGSVVN
-771 DCEIY
+771 EIESTIE

-788 FIKVEDEISITVVTD
+788 FIKVLDEVSVTNVTS
-803 GEGIIDNSVMGDVSY
+803 GEGIIDNSAMGDVAY
-818 NDNQTCQYIENNIS
+818 NDAQICQYIENNIS

-883 VLDGVNLEGTI
+883 VLNGVNLEGTI

-912 INHGELAVLQQSA
+912 INHGELAVLQQST

-971 HTECSTAANNHW
+971 YTDCSTAANNHW

>member
-1 MKTGRFLSTMA
+1 MKTSRFLSTMA

-53 LSFEMG
+53 LDFEKG
-59 KKGWQWYYNDGDSI
+59 GAGWQWYFADGDKI

-92 FTDYVHTNYPFK
+92 FTDYVHTNYPFV

-113 WNTPDDAAV
+113 WNTPEDAAV

-220 TSTNETNDGID
+220 TSTNQTNDGID

-248 TARFDLVNKNWE
+248 TAKFDKVNKTWE
-260 TWGDDDKSF
+260 DKNF
-269 RIHTRDMWLHAQR
+269 TEHTRDMWLRAQR
-282 YIGVDGITK
+282 YIGVDGTTK
-291 EEQIDPVEANGNSLL
+291 EEQIDPVKANGSSLL
-306 IAPSTTVH
+306 IDPSTTVH

-355 PGGVYNHNEEE
+355 PGGVYNHDEEE

-426 FMASVDAAALQ
+426 FMASVDATALQ

-450 RLEWILAQANSETG
+450 RLEWILDQANNNTG

-505 ELPADAINKLYF
+505 ELPANAINKLYF
-517 HYPTGSTTTAKT
+517 HYPAGSSTTAKT

-534 SKQVKAEEKLKNM
+534 SKQVKAEEKLVNM

-614 GVVKNYG
+614 GIVKNYG

-634 NKGGNATIASADDE
+634 NKGGNATIANADDE
-648 LLNEDGT
+648 LFNEDGT

-665 NVTNHGDMNIIN
+665 KVINHGVMNIN
-677 NSIDENRYSQFAFE
+677 GDSEFAYENAAMAEDE
-691 NTSLTGK
+691 
-698 QALNNTGNLNI
+698 QALNNHGTLNI
-709 NTNIE
+709 NANAIA
-714 STGMNRRFYNE
+714 TGMQRRFYND
-725 GTVKIAD
+725 GTVIIAEGK
-732 SMTVNFSYI
+732 TVNFSYI
-741 WNYDRGTIIVG
+741 RNYLGGKITVKD
-752 NDAIMITKKN
+752 NAIMITKQN
-762 TLGTVVNDI
+762 TLGSVVN
-771 DCEIY
+771 EIESTIE
-776 NAGTVHNIKNNG
+776 NAGTVHNVNNNG
-788 FIKVEDEISITVVTD
+788 FIKVLDEVSVTNVTSGD
-803 GEGIIDNSVMGDVSY
+803 GIIDNSVMGDVSY
-818 NDNQTCQYIENNIS
+818 NDDQTCQYIENNIS

-883 VLDGVNLEGTI
+883 VLNGVNLEGTI

-912 INHGELAVLQQSA
+912 INHGELAVLQQST

-971 HTECSTAANNHW
+971 YTDCSTAANNHW
-983 TGNAAQN
+983 TGHAAQN

>member
-45 VFDEANTR
+45 AFDEANTR
-53 LSFEMG
+53 LEYDKG
-59 KKGWQWYYNDGDSI
+59 GDGWQWYFADGDKI

-92 FTDYVHTNYPFK
+92 FTDYVHTNYPFV

-113 WNTPDDAAV
+113 WNTPEDAAV

-158 GDYFQMQA
+158 GKYFQMQS

-179 NATDEGINKINF
+179 EATDEGVNKIGF
-191 DFVPLFATPAFKIG
+191 DFVPLFATPAFKIA
-205 NNTGMKLKVTKMVIR
+205 NMTGMKLKVTRMVVR
-220 TSTNETNDGID
+220 TNSNPDNDGID
-231 LDGTSRL
+231 LDGTSHL

-248 TARFDLVNKNWE
+248 TAKFDKVNKSWE
-260 TWGDDDKSF
+260 SMNFTE
-269 RIHTRDMWLHAQR
+269 HTRDMWLRAQR
-282 YIGVDGITK
+282 YIGVDGTTP
-291 EEQIDPVEANGNSLL
+291 EEKIDPRKADGSSLL
-306 IAPSTTVH
+306 IDPSTTVH
-314 GLSGDFWKTDMELA
+314 GLSSEFWKTDMEIA
-328 PTYEYEIQFGDNYIV
+328 PTYEYEVQFGNEYIV
-343 GAGDYAVGRIVM
+343 EGGDYAVGRIVM
-355 PGGVYNHNEEE
+355 PGGVYNHDMPE
-366 TFEVLL
+366 TFEVLI

-392 MGKPQTQGGIEG
+392 MGRPQTQGGIDG
-404 SEWDD
+404 SVWDD
-409 VVSDQAHKF
+409 VVSDAAHKF
-418 LRPDLTQV
+418 LKPGATQV
-426 FMASVDAAALQ
+426 FQANLDAAALQ
-437 SYSISDFKVASTE
+437 SYSISDFKISSTE

-464 AKDVTLRTIGK
+464 VKDVTLRTIGK
-475 RVELSKAAYDILK
+475 RVELSKAAYDMLK

-494 LHIDGYITLPK
+494 LHINGYITLPAG
-505 ELPADAINKLYF
+505 LPANAINKLYF
-517 HYPTGSTTTAKT
+517 HYPAGDPTSAQT

-534 SKQVKAEEKLKNM
+534 SKQVKAEEKLANY
-547 VNPSAPY
+547 VDPSSPY
-554 TFDVLEN
+554 KYKVLEN
-561 CEIIVAEGGELDTK
+561 CKIIVAEGGELDTK

-580 IKSIITNAGKVNAA
+580 IKSEITNAGKVNAA

-604 TGNFEADNVD
+604 TGNFEADNVN
-614 GVVKNYG
+614 GEVNNYG
-621 TYLVKVLQKKNVT
+621 TYLVKKLQTKNVT
-634 NKGGNATIASADDE
+634 NKGGNATIANADDE

-655 MTLTGTLYKK
+655 MTLTGKTYKK
-665 NVTNHGDMNIIN
+665 KVTNNGVMNIN
-677 NSIDENRYSQFAFE
+677 GDSEFAYENAAMTE
-691 NTSLTGK
+691 GE
-698 QALNNTGNLNI
+698 QALNNHGTLNI
-709 NTNIE
+709 NANAIA
-714 STGMNRRFYNE
+714 TGMQRRFYND
-725 GTVKIAD
+725 GTVIIAEGK
-732 SMTVNFSYI
+732 TVNFSYI
-741 WNYDRGTIIVG
+741 RNYLGGKITIKD
-752 NDAIMITKKN
+752 NAIMITKQN
-762 TLGTVVNDI
+762 TLGGVVN
-771 DCEIY
+771 EIESTIE
-776 NAGTVHNIKNNG
+776 NAGTIHNVNNNG
-788 FIKVEDEISITVVTD
+788 FIKVLDEVSVTNVTSGD
-803 GEGIIDNSVMGDVSY
+803 GIIDNSAMGDVAY
-818 NDNQTCQYIENNIS
+818 NDAQTCQYIENNIS
-832 DMTLEQLNN
+832 DMTLEQLND

-857 LKFEDTFTLNGGSIT
+857 LKFEDTFSLNGGSIT

-883 VLDGVNLEGTI
+883 VLNGVNLEGTI

-901 TSTLSI
+901 TSNLSI

-912 INHGELAVLQQSA
+912 INHGELAVLQQST

-963 GTIKNIQN
+963 GTIKNIDN
-971 HTECSTAANNHW
+971 YTDCSTAANNHW

>member
-45 VFDEANTR
+45 AFDEANTR
-53 LSFEMG
+53 LEYDKRG
-59 KKGWQWYYNDGDSI
+59 DGWQWYFADGDKI

-92 FTDYVHTNYPFK
+92 FTDYVHTNYPFI

-147 NPVQKNYDPAT
+147 NPVQKNYDPTT
-158 GDYFQMQA
+158 GDYYQMQS
-166 IKDNQKWLGYKFI
+166 IKDNQRWLGYKFI

-191 DFVPLFATPAFKIG
+191 DFVPLFATPAFKIA

-220 TSTNETNDGID
+220 TSTNDTNDEID

-248 TARFDLVNKNWE
+248 TAKFGNVNKTWE
-260 TWGDDDKSF
+260 DKNF
-269 RIHTRDMWLHAQR
+269 TEHTRDMWLHAQR

-291 EEQIDPVEANGNSLL
+291 EEQIDPVKANGNSLL
-306 IAPSTTVH
+306 IDPSTTVH

-450 RLEWILAQANSETG
+450 RLEWILDQANNNTG

-475 RVELSKAAYDILK
+475 RVELSKAAFDILK

-505 ELPADAINKLYF
+505 ELPINAINKLYF
-517 HYPTGSTTTAKT
+517 HYPTSDPTSAKT

-534 SKQVKAEEKLKNM
+534 SKQVKAKEKLVNM

-580 IKSIITNAGKVNAA
+580 IKSKITNAGKVNAA
-594 DVVGDIENEV
+594 DVEGDIENEV

-621 TYLVKVLQKKNVT
+621 TYLVKVLQKKDVT

-655 MTLTGTLYKK
+655 MTLTGKTYKK
-665 NVTNHGDMNIIN
+665 KVTNNGVMNIN
-677 NSIDENRYSQFAFE
+677 GDSEFAYENAAMTE
-691 NTSLTGK
+691 GE
-698 QALNNTGNLNI
+698 QALNNHGTLNI
-709 NTNIE
+709 NANAIA
-714 STGMNRRFYNE
+714 TGMQRRFYND
-725 GTVKIAD
+725 GTVIIAEGK
-732 SMTVNFSYI
+732 TVNFSYI
-741 WNYDRGTIIVG
+741 RNYLGGKITVKD
-752 NDAIMITKKN
+752 NAIMITKQN
-762 TLGTVVNDI
+762 TLGGVVN
-771 DCEIY
+771 EIESTIE
-776 NAGTVHNIKNNG
+776 NAGTIHNVNNNG
-788 FIKVEDEISITVVTD
+788 FIKVLDEVSVTNVTSGD
-803 GEGIIDNSVMGDVSY
+803 GIIDNSAMGDVAY
-818 NDNQTCQYIENNIS
+818 NDAQTCQYIENNIS
-832 DMTLEQLNN
+832 DMTLEQLND

-857 LKFEDTFTLNGGSIT
+857 LKFEDTFSLNGGSIT

-883 VLDGVNLEGTI
+883 VLNGVNLEGTI

-912 INHGELAVLQQSA
+912 INHGELAVLQQST

-971 HTECSTAANNHW
+971 YTDCSTAANNHW

>member
-45 VFDEANTR
+45 AFDEANTR
-53 LSFEMG
+53 LEYDKRG
-59 KKGWQWYYNDGDSI
+59 DGWQWYFADGDKI

-92 FTDYVHTNYPFK
+92 FTDYVHTNYPFI

-113 WNTPDDAAV
+113 WNTPEDAAV

-147 NPVQKNYDPAT
+147 NPVQKNYDPTT
-158 GDYFQMQA
+158 GDYYQMQA

-191 DFVPLFATPAFKIG
+191 DFVPLFATPAFKIA

-220 TSTNETNDGID
+220 TSTNDTNDEID

-248 TARFDLVNKNWE
+248 TAKFGNVNKTWE
-260 TWGDDDKSF
+260 DKNF
-269 RIHTRDMWLHAQR
+269 TEHTRDMWLHAQR
-282 YIGVDGITK
+282 YIGENGESVD
-291 EEQIDPVEANGNSLL
+291 EQIDPVKGNGNSLL
-306 IAPSTTVH
+306 IDPSTTVH

-450 RLEWILAQANSETG
+450 RLEWILDQANNNTG

-475 RVELSKAAYDILK
+475 RVELSKAAFDILK

-505 ELPADAINKLYF
+505 ELPINAINKLYF
-517 HYPTGSTTTAKT
+517 HYPTSDPTSAKT

-534 SKQVKAEEKLKNM
+534 SKQVKAKEKLVNM

-575 TNDIT
+575 TKDIT
-580 IKSIITNAGKVNAA
+580 IKSKITNAGKVNAA
-594 DVVGDIENEV
+594 DVEGDIENEV
-604 TGNFEADNVD
+604 TGNFEADNVN

-621 TYLVKVLQKKNVT
+621 TYLVKVLQKKDVT
-634 NKGGNATIASADDE
+634 NKGGNATIANADDE

-655 MTLTGTLYKK
+655 MTLTGTTYKK
-665 NVTNHGDMNIIN
+665 KVTNNGVMNIN
-677 NSIDENRYSQFAFE
+677 GDSEFAYENAAMTE
-691 NTSLTGK
+691 GE
-698 QALNNTGNLNI
+698 QALNNHGTLNI
-709 NTNIE
+709 NANAIA
-714 STGMNRRFYNE
+714 TGMQRRFYND
-725 GTVKIAD
+725 GTVVIAENK
-732 SMTVNFSYI
+732 TVNFSYI
-741 WNYDRGTIIVG
+741 SNYRGGKITVKDG
-752 NDAIMITKKN
+752 AIMITKQN
-762 TLGTVVNDI
+762 TEGSVVN
-771 DCEIY
+771 EIESTIE
-776 NAGTVHNIKNNG
+776 NAGTVHNVNNKG
-788 FIKVEDEISITVVTD
+788 FIKVLDEVSVTNVTSGD
-803 GEGIIDNSVMGDVSY
+803 GIIDNSAMGDVSY
-818 NDNQTCQYIENNIS
+818 NDEQTCQYIENNIS

-872 CENRG
+872 DENRG

-883 VLDGVNLEGTI
+883 VLNGVNLEGTM

-912 INHGELAVLQQSA
+912 INHGDLAVLQQST

-971 HTECSTAANNHW
+971 YIDCSTAANNHW
-983 TGNAAQN
+983 TGHAAQN

>member
-1 MKTGRFLSTMA
+1 MKTSRFLSTMA

-53 LSFEMG
+53 LSFDKGE
-59 KKGWQWYYNDGDSI
+59 KGWQWYYNDGDKI

-79 TWDELADGIDHYK
+79 TWDELADGIDHYT
-92 FTDYVHTNYPFK
+92 FTDYVHTNYPFI

-113 WNTPDDAAV
+113 WNTPEDAAV

-158 GDYFQMQA
+158 GKYFQMQS
-166 IKDNQKWLGYKFI
+166 IKDNQRWLGYKFI

-191 DFVPLFATPAFKIG
+191 DFVPLFATPAFKIA
-205 NNTGMKLKVTKMVIR
+205 NNTGMKLKVTKMVVR
-220 TSTNETNDGID
+220 TSTNDTNDEID
-231 LDGTSRL
+231 LDGTSHL

-248 TARFDLVNKNWE
+248 TAEFDKVNKSWE
-260 TWGDDDKSF
+260 SMNFTE
-269 RIHTRDMWLHAQR
+269 HTRDMWLHAQR
-282 YIGVDGITK
+282 YIGVDGETP
-291 EEQIDPVEANGNSLL
+291 EEKIDPTKKDGSSLL
-306 IAPSTTVH
+306 IDPSTTVY
-314 GLSGDFWKTDMELA
+314 GLSSEFWKTDMEIA
-328 PTYEYEIQFGDNYIV
+328 PTYEYEVQFGNEYIV
-343 GAGDYAVGRIVM
+343 EAGDYAVGRIVM
-355 PGGVYNHNEEE
+355 PGGVYNHDIAE

-426 FMASVDAAALQ
+426 FVASVDATSLQ
-437 SYSISDFKVASTE
+437 SYSISDFKVSSTE
-450 RLEWILAQANSETG
+450 RLDWILAQANNYTG

-475 RVELSKAAYDILK
+475 RVELSQAAYDMLK

-494 LHIDGYITLPK
+494 LHIDGYITLPA
-505 ELPADAINKLYF
+505 ELPEDAINMLYF
-517 HYPTGSTTTAKT
+517 HYPTSDPTSAKT

-534 SKQVKAEEKLKNM
+534 SKQVKAKEKLVNM

-554 TFDVLEN
+554 TYDVLEK

-580 IKSIITNAGKVNAA
+580 IKSKITNAGKVNAA
-594 DVVGDIENEV
+594 DVEGDIENKV
-604 TGNFEADNVD
+604 TGNFEADNVN

-621 TYLVKVLQKKNVT
+621 TYLVKKLQTKNVT
-634 NKGGNATIASADDE
+634 NKGGNATIANADDE

-655 MTLTGTLYKK
+655 MTLTGKTYKK
-665 NVTNHGDMNIIN
+665 KVTNNDVMNIN
-677 NSIDENRYSQFAFE
+677 GDSEFE
-691 NTSLTGK
+691 YEKIADMTEGE
-698 QALNNTGNLNI
+698 QALNNHGTLNI
-709 NTNIE
+709 NANAIA
-714 STGMNRRFYNE
+714 TGMQRRFYND
-725 GTVKIAD
+725 GTVVIAENK
-732 SMTVNFSYI
+732 TVNFSYI
-741 WNYDRGTIIVG
+741 RNYRGGKITVKDG
-752 NDAIMITKKN
+752 AIMITKQN
-762 TLGTVVNDI
+762 TEGSVVN
-771 DCEIY
+771 EIESTIE

-788 FIKVEDEISITVVTD
+788 FIKVLDQVSVTNVTS
-803 GEGIIDNSVMGDVSY
+803 GEGIIDNSEMGDVSY
-818 NDNQTCQYIENNIS
+818 NDDQTCQYIENNIT

-841 NVKKA
+841 NVKTA

-851 IINGGT
+851 IINGGI
-857 LKFEDTFTLNGGSIT
+857 LKFEDTFSLNGGSIT

-883 VLDGVNLEGTI
+883 VLNGVNLEGTI

>member
-53 LSFEMG
+53 LSFEKG
-59 KKGWQWYYNDGDSI
+59 EKGWQWYYNDGDSI

-147 NPVQKNYDPAT
+147 NPVQKNYDPTT

-191 DFVPLFATPAFKIG
+191 DFVPLFATPAFKIA
-205 NNTGMKLKVTKMVIR
+205 NNTGMKLKVTKMVVR
-220 TSTNETNDGID
+220 TSTNDTNDEID
-231 LDGTSRL
+231 LAGTSRL

-248 TARFDLVNKNWE
+248 TAKFGNVNKTWE
-260 TWGDDDKSF
+260 DKNF
-269 RIHTRDMWLHAQR
+269 TEHTRDMWLHAQR

-291 EEQIDPVEANGNSLL
+291 EEQIDPVKANGNSLL
-306 IAPSTTVH
+306 IDPSTTVH

-426 FMASVDAAALQ
+426 FMASVDVTALQ

-450 RLEWILAQANSETG
+450 RLEWILDQANNNTG

-475 RVELSKAAYDILK
+475 RVELSKAAFDILK
-488 AKPNIR
+488 AKPHIR

-505 ELPADAINKLYF
+505 ELPINAINKLYF
-517 HYPTGSTTTAKT
+517 HYPTGDPTRAKT

-534 SKQVKAEEKLKNM
+534 SKQVKAKEKLVNM

-554 TFDVLEN
+554 TFDVLES

-575 TNDIT
+575 TNNIT
-580 IKSIITNAGKVNAA
+580 IKSKIINAGKVNAA
-594 DVVGDIENEV
+594 DVEGDIENEV
-604 TGNFEADNVD
+604 TGNFEADNVN

-621 TYLVKVLQKKNVT
+621 TYLVKVLQKKDVT
-634 NKGGNATIASADDE
+634 NKGGNATIANADDE

-655 MTLTGTLYKK
+655 MTLTGKTYKK
-665 NVTNHGDMNIIN
+665 KVTNNGVMNIN
-677 NSIDENRYSQFAFE
+677 GDSEFAYENAAMTE
-691 NTSLTGK
+691 GE
-698 QALNNTGNLNI
+698 QALNNHGTLNI
-709 NTNIE
+709 NANAIA
-714 STGMNRRFYNE
+714 TGMQRRFYND
-725 GTVKIAD
+725 GTVIIAEGK
-732 SMTVNFSYI
+732 TVNFSYI
-741 WNYDRGTIIVG
+741 KNYLGGKITVKD
-752 NDAIMITKKN
+752 NAIMITKQN
-762 TLGTVVNDI
+762 TLGGVVN
-771 DCEIY
+771 EIESTIE
-776 NAGTVHNIKNNG
+776 NAGTIHNVNNNG
-788 FIKVEDEISITVVTD
+788 FIKVLDEVSVTNVTS
-803 GEGIIDNSVMGDVSY
+803 GEGIIDNSAMGDVAY
-818 NDNQTCQYIENNIS
+818 KDGQTCQYIENNIS
-832 DMTLEQLNN
+832 DMTLEQLND

-857 LKFEDTFTLNGGSIT
+857 LKFEDTFSLNGGSIT
-872 CENRG
+872 SETRG

-883 VLDGVNLEGTI
+883 VLNGVNLEGTI

-912 INHGELAVLQQSA
+912 INHGELAVLQQN
-925 TGATATVKG
+925 TPGATATVNG

-948 SAKLTLNVPGYVHNS
+948 SAKLKLYVPGYVHNS

-971 HTECSTAANNHW
+971 YTDCSTAANNHW
-983 TGNAAQN
+983 TGKAAQN

>member
-1 MKTGRFLSTMA
+1 MKTSRFLSTMA

-53 LSFEMG
+53 LDFEKG
-59 KKGWQWYYNDGDSI
+59 GAGWQWYFADGDKI

-92 FTDYVHTNYPFK
+92 FTDYVHTNYPFV

-113 WNTPDDAAV
+113 WNTPEDAAV

-191 DFVPLFATPAFKIG
+191 DFVPLFATPAFKIA
-205 NNTGMKLKVTKMVIR
+205 NNSGIKLKVTKMVIR
-220 TSTNETNDGID
+220 TSTNQNNNGID

-248 TARFDLVNKNWE
+248 TAQFDLVNKSWE
-260 TWGDDDKSF
+260 SLNFTE
-269 RIHTRDMWLHAQR
+269 HTRDMWLHAQR
-282 YIGVDGITK
+282 YISESVD
-291 EEQIDPVEANGNSLL
+291 EQIDPVKANGNSLL
-306 IAPSTTVH
+306 IDPSTTVH

-343 GAGDYAVGRIVM
+343 DAGDYAVGRIVM

-426 FMASVDAAALQ
+426 FVASVDVTSLQ

-450 RLEWILAQANSETG
+450 RLEWILDQANNNTG

-475 RVELSKAAYDILK
+475 RVELSKAAYDMLK

-494 LHIDGYITLPK
+494 LHIDGYITLPA
-505 ELPADAINKLYF
+505 ELPEDAINMLYF
-517 HYPTGSTTTAKT
+517 HYPTGDPTTAKT

-534 SKQVKAEEKLKNM
+534 SKQVKAEEKLVNM

-554 TFDVLEN
+554 TFVVLEN

-575 TNDIT
+575 TNNIT
-580 IKSIITNAGKVNAA
+580 IKSKITNAGKVNAA
-594 DVVGDIENEV
+594 DVEGTIENSGDF
-604 TGNFEADNVD
+604 TADNVD
-614 GVVKNYG
+614 GLVNNTATGNYTVK
-621 TYLVKVLQKKNVT
+621 LLQKQKVT
-634 NKGGNATIASADDE
+634 NAGTATIANADDE
-648 LLNEDGT
+648 LLNNGT
-655 MTLTGTLYKK
+655 MTLTGTLYKEK
-665 NVTNHGDMNIIN
+665 VINNEVMNIAGDSEFAYEN
-677 NSIDENRYSQFAFE
+677 AAMTEDE
-691 NTSLTGK
+691 
-698 QALNNTGNLNI
+698 QALNNHGTLNI
-709 NTNIE
+709 NANAIA
-714 STGMNRRFYNE
+714 TGMQRRFFND
-725 GTVKIAD
+725 GTVIIAEGK
-732 SMTVNFSYI
+732 TVNFSHI
-741 WNYDRGTIIVG
+741 RNYRGGKITVKDG
-752 NDAIMITKKN
+752 AIMITKQN
-762 TLGTVVNDI
+762 TEGSVVN
-771 DCEIY
+771 EIESTIE

-788 FIKVEDEISITVVTD
+788 FIKVLDEVSVTIVTS
-803 GEGIIDNSVMGDVSY
+803 GNGIIDNSVMGDVSY
-818 NDNQTCQYIENNIS
+818 NDDQTCQYIENNIS
-832 DMTLEQLNN
+832 DMTLEQLND

-857 LKFEDTFTLNGGSIT
+857 LKFEDTFSLNGGSIT
-872 CENRG
+872 DENRG

-883 VLDGVNLEGTI
+883 VLNGVNLEGTM

-912 INHGELAVLQQSA
+912 INHGDLAVLQQST
-925 TGATATVKG
+925 TGATATVNG

-971 HTECSTAANNHW
+971 YTDCSTAANNHW
-983 TGNAAQN
+983 TGHAAQN

>member
-1 MKTGRFLSTMA
+1 MKTSRFLSTMA

-53 LSFEMG
+53 LDFEKG
-59 KKGWQWYYNDGDSI
+59 GAGWQWYFADGDKI

-79 TWDELADGIDHYK
+79 TWDELADGIDHYT
-92 FTDYVHTNYPFK
+92 FTDYVHTNYPFV

-113 WNTPDDAAV
+113 WNTPEDAAV

-191 DFVPLFATPAFKIG
+191 DFVPLFATPAFKIA

-220 TSTNETNDGID
+220 TSTNQTNDGID

-248 TARFDLVNKNWE
+248 TAKFGNVNKTWE
-260 TWGDDDKSF
+260 DKNF
-269 RIHTRDMWLHAQR
+269 TEHTRDMWLHAQR
-282 YIGVDGITK
+282 YIGENGESVD
-291 EEQIDPVEANGNSLL
+291 EQIDPVKANGNSLL
-306 IAPSTTVH
+306 IDPSTTVH

-355 PGGVYNHNEEE
+355 PGGVYNHNVEE

-450 RLEWILAQANSETG
+450 RLEWILDQANNNTG

-475 RVELSKAAYDILK
+475 RVELSKAAFDILK

-505 ELPADAINKLYF
+505 ELPINAINKLYF
-517 HYPTGSTTTAKT
+517 HYPTGDLTSAKT

-534 SKQVKAEEKLKNM
+534 SKQVKAKEKLVNM
-547 VNPSAPY
+547 VDPSAPY
-554 TFDVLEN
+554 TSDVLEN

-580 IKSIITNAGKVNAA
+580 IKSKITNAGKVNAA
-594 DVVGDIENEV
+594 DVEGDIENEV
-604 TGNFEADNVD
+604 TGNFEADNVN
-614 GVVKNYG
+614 GVVNNYG
-621 TYLVKVLQKKNVT
+621 TYLVKKLQKKNVT
-634 NKGGNATIASADDE
+634 NKGGNATIANADDE

-655 MTLTGTLYKK
+655 MTLTGKTYKK
-665 NVTNHGDMNIIN
+665 KVTNNDVMNIN
-677 NSIDENRYSQFAFE
+677 GDSEFE
-691 NTSLTGK
+691 YEMIADMTEGE
-698 QALNNTGNLNI
+698 QALNNHGTLNI
-709 NTNIE
+709 NANAIA
-714 STGMNRRFYNE
+714 TGMQRRFYND
-725 GTVKIAD
+725 GTVVIAENK
-732 SMTVNFSYI
+732 TVNFSYI
-741 WNYDRGTIIVG
+741 RNYRGGKITVKDG
-752 NDAIMITKKN
+752 AIMITKQN
-762 TLGTVVNDI
+762 TEGSVVN
-771 DCEIY
+771 EIESTIE

-788 FIKVEDEISITVVTD
+788 FIKVLDQVSVTNVTS
-803 GEGIIDNSVMGDVSY
+803 GEGIIDNSEMGDVSY
-818 NDNQTCQYIENNIS
+818 NDDQTCQYIENNIT

-841 NVKKA
+841 NVKTA

-857 LKFEDTFTLNGGSIT
+857 LKFEDTFSLNGGSIT

-883 VLDGVNLEGTI
+883 VLNGVTLEGTI

-901 TSTLSI
+901 T
-907 EGVTT
+907 T
-912 INHGELAVLQQSA
+912 IPALLLQLM
-925 TGATATVKG
+925 
-934 ELNVSN
+934 EN
-940 YGTFRGGN
+940 
-948 SAKLTLNVPGYVHNS
+948 
-963 GTIKNIQN
+963 
-971 HTECSTAANNHW
+971 
-983 TGNAAQN
+983 

>member
-1 MKTGRFLSTMA
+1 MKTSRFLSTMA

-45 VFDEANTR
+45 AFDEANTR
-53 LSFEMG
+53 LEYDKG
-59 KKGWQWYYNDGDSI
+59 GEGWQWYFADGDKI

-79 TWDELADGIDHYK
+79 TWDEVADGIDHYT
-92 FTDYVHTNYPFK
+92 FTDYVHTNYPFV

-113 WNTPDDAAV
+113 WNTPEDAAV

-158 GDYFQMQA
+158 GKYFQMQS

-179 NATDEGINKINF
+179 EATDEGVNKIGF
-191 DFVPLFATPAFKIG
+191 DFVPLFATPAFKIA
-205 NNTGMKLKVTKMVIR
+205 NMTGMKLKVTRMVVR
-220 TSTNETNDGID
+220 TNSNSDNDGID
-231 LDGTSRL
+231 LDGTSHL

-248 TARFDLVNKNWE
+248 TAKFDKVNKSWE
-260 TWGDDDKSF
+260 SMNFTE
-269 RIHTRDMWLHAQR
+269 HTRDMWLRAQR
-282 YIGVDGITK
+282 YIGVDGTTP
-291 EEQIDPVEANGNSLL
+291 EEKIDPRKADGSSLL
-306 IAPSTTVH
+306 IDPSTTVH
-314 GLSGDFWKTDMELA
+314 GLSSEFWKTDMEIA
-328 PTYEYEIQFGDNYIV
+328 PTYEYEVQFGNEYIV
-343 GAGDYAVGRIVM
+343 EGGDYAVGRIVM
-355 PGGVYNHNEEE
+355 PGGVYNHNMPE
-366 TFEVLL
+366 TFEVLI

-392 MGKPQTQGGIEG
+392 MGRPQTQGGIDG
-404 SEWDD
+404 SAWDD
-409 VVSDQAHKF
+409 VVSDAAHKF
-418 LRPDLTQV
+418 LKPGATQV
-426 FMASVDAAALQ
+426 FQANLDAAALQ
-437 SYSISDFKVASTE
+437 SYSISDFKISSTE

-464 AKDVTLRTIGK
+464 VKDVTLKTIGK
-475 RVELSKAAYDILK
+475 RVELSKAAYDMLK

-494 LHIDGYITLPK
+494 LHINGYITLPAG
-505 ELPADAINKLYF
+505 LPANAINKLYF
-517 HYPTGSTTTAKT
+517 HYPTSDPTTAKT

-534 SKQVKAEEKLKNM
+534 SKQVKAEEKLANY
-547 VNPSAPY
+547 VDPSSPY

-580 IKSIITNAGKVNAA
+580 IKSKVTNAGTVNAA
-594 DVVGDIENEV
+594 DVEGTIENSGDF
-604 TGNFEADNVD
+604 TADNVD
-614 GVVKNYG
+614 GLVNNTATGNY
-621 TYLVKVLQKKNVT
+621 TVKVLQKQKVT
-634 NKGGNATIASADDE
+634 NAGTATIANADDE
-648 LLNEDGT
+648 LLNNGT

-665 NVTNHGDMNIIN
+665 KVINNEVMNIAG
-677 NSIDENRYSQFAFE
+677 NSEFAYENAAMTEDE
-691 NTSLTGK
+691 
-698 QALNNTGNLNI
+698 QALNNHGTLNI
-709 NTNIE
+709 NANAIA
-714 STGMNRRFYNE
+714 TGMQRRFYND
-725 GTVKIAD
+725 GTVIIAEGK
-732 SMTVNFSYI
+732 TVNFSYI
-741 WNYDRGTIIVG
+741 RNYLGGKITVKD
-752 NDAIMITKKN
+752 NAIMITKQN
-762 TLGTVVNDI
+762 TLGSVVN
-771 DCEIY
+771 EIESTIE
-776 NAGTVHNIKNNG
+776 NAGTVHNVNNNG
-788 FIKVEDEISITVVTD
+788 FIKVLDEVSVTNVTS

-883 VLDGVNLEGTI
+883 VLNGVNLEGTI

-901 TSTLSI
+901 TTTLSI

-912 INHGELAVLQQSA
+912 INHGELAVMQQSA

-963 GTIKNIQN
+963 GTIKNIDN
-971 HTECSTAANNHW
+971 YTDCSTAANNHW

>member
-1 MKTGRFLSTMA
+1 MKTSRFLSTMA

-53 LSFEMG
+53 LDFEKG
-59 KKGWQWYYNDGDSI
+59 GAGWQWYFADGDKI

-92 FTDYVHTNYPFK
+92 FTDYVHTNYPFV

-113 WNTPDDAAV
+113 WNTPEDAAV

-220 TSTNETNDGID
+220 TSTNQTNDGID

-248 TARFDLVNKNWE
+248 TAKFDKVNKTWE
-260 TWGDDDKSF
+260 DKNF
-269 RIHTRDMWLHAQR
+269 TEHTRDMWLRAQR
-282 YIGVDGITK
+282 YIGVDGTTK
-291 EEQIDPVEANGNSLL
+291 EEQIDPVKANGSSLL
-306 IAPSTTVH
+306 IDPSTTVH

-355 PGGVYNHNEEE
+355 PGGVYNHDEEE

-426 FMASVDAAALQ
+426 FMASVDATALQ

-450 RLEWILAQANSETG
+450 RLEWILDQANNNTG

-505 ELPADAINKLYF
+505 ELPANAINKLYF
-517 HYPTGSTTTAKT
+517 HYPAGSSTTAKT

-534 SKQVKAEEKLKNM
+534 SKQVKAEEKLVNM

-614 GVVKNYG
+614 GIVKNYG

-634 NKGGNATIASADDE
+634 NKGGNATIANADDE
-648 LLNEDGT
+648 LFNEDGT

-665 NVTNHGDMNIIN
+665 KVINHGVMNIN
-677 NSIDENRYSQFAFE
+677 GDSEFAYENAAMAEDE
-691 NTSLTGK
+691 
-698 QALNNTGNLNI
+698 QALNNHGTLNI
-709 NTNIE
+709 NANAIA
-714 STGMNRRFYNE
+714 TGMQRRFYND
-725 GTVKIAD
+725 GTVIIAEGK
-732 SMTVNFSYI
+732 TVNFSYI
-741 WNYDRGTIIVG
+741 RNYLGGKITVKD
-752 NDAIMITKKN
+752 NAIMITKQN
-762 TLGTVVNDI
+762 TLGSVVN
-771 DCEIY
+771 EIESTIE
-776 NAGTVHNIKNNG
+776 NAGTVHNVNNNG
-788 FIKVEDEISITVVTD
+788 FIKVLDEVSVTNVTSGD
-803 GEGIIDNSVMGDVSY
+803 GIIDNSVMGDVSY
-818 NDNQTCQYIENNIS
+818 NDDQTCQYIENNIS

-883 VLDGVNLEGTI
+883 VLNGVNLEGTI

-912 INHGELAVLQQSA
+912 INHGELAVLQQST

-971 HTECSTAANNHW
+971 YTDCSTAANNHW

>member
-45 VFDEANTR
+45 AFDEANTR
-53 LSFEMG
+53 LEYDKRG
-59 KKGWQWYYNDGDSI
+59 DGWQWYFADGDKI

-92 FTDYVHTNYPFK
+92 FTDYVHTNYPFI

-113 WNTPDDAAV
+113 WNTPEDAAV

-147 NPVQKNYDPAT
+147 NPVQKNYDPTT
-158 GDYFQMQA
+158 GDYYQMQA

-191 DFVPLFATPAFKIG
+191 DFVPLFATPAFKIA

-220 TSTNETNDGID
+220 TSTNDTNDEID

-248 TARFDLVNKNWE
+248 TAKFGNVNKTWE
-260 TWGDDDKSF
+260 DKNF
-269 RIHTRDMWLHAQR
+269 TEHTRDMWLHAQR
-282 YIGVDGITK
+282 YIGENGESVD
-291 EEQIDPVEANGNSLL
+291 EQIDPVKGNGNSLL
-306 IAPSTTVH
+306 IDPSTTVH

-450 RLEWILAQANSETG
+450 RLEWILDQANNNTG

-475 RVELSKAAYDILK
+475 RVELSKAAFDILK

-505 ELPADAINKLYF
+505 ELPINAINKLYF
-517 HYPTGSTTTAKT
+517 HYPTSDPTSAKT

-534 SKQVKAEEKLKNM
+534 SKQVKAKEKLVNM

-575 TNDIT
+575 TKDIT
-580 IKSIITNAGKVNAA
+580 IKSKITNAGKVNAA
-594 DVVGDIENEV
+594 DVEGDIENEV
-604 TGNFEADNVD
+604 TGNFEADNVN

-621 TYLVKVLQKKNVT
+621 TYLVKVLQKKDVT
-634 NKGGNATIASADDE
+634 NKGGNATIANADDE

-655 MTLTGTLYKK
+655 MTLTGTTYKK
-665 NVTNHGDMNIIN
+665 KVTNNGVMNIN
-677 NSIDENRYSQFAFE
+677 GDSEFAYENAAMTE
-691 NTSLTGK
+691 GE
-698 QALNNTGNLNI
+698 QALNNHGTLNI
-709 NTNIE
+709 NANAIA
-714 STGMNRRFYNE
+714 TGMQRRFYND
-725 GTVKIAD
+725 GTVVIAENK
-732 SMTVNFSYI
+732 TVNFSYI
-741 WNYDRGTIIVG
+741 SNYRGGKITVKDG
-752 NDAIMITKKN
+752 AIMITKQN
-762 TLGTVVNDI
+762 TEGSVVN
-771 DCEIY
+771 EIESTIE
-776 NAGTVHNIKNNG
+776 NAGTVHNIKNYG
-788 FIKVEDEISITVVTD
+788 FIKVLDQVSVTNVTS
-803 GEGIIDNSVMGDVSY
+803 GEGIIDNSEMGDVSY
-818 NDNQTCQYIENNIS
+818 NDDQTCQYIENNIT

-841 NVKKA
+841 NVKTA

-851 IINGGT
+851 IINGGI
-857 LKFEDTFTLNGGSIT
+857 LKYEDTFSLNGGSIT
-872 CENRG
+872 SETRG

-883 VLDGVNLEGTI
+883 VLNGVTLEGTI
-894 GKYLILY
+894 GKFLILY

-907 EGVTT
+907 EGKTT
-912 INHGELAVLQQSA
+912 IEHGELAVLQQST

-971 HTECSTAANNHW
+971 YTECSTAANNHW